1 MIVIL
6 IRTIIL
12 YAFVLLIVRIMG
24 KSELAELEPFQ
35 LVVTLMIAELAA
47 LPMEDTDV
55 SLMNGITALVTL
67 LLIQVLI
74 SYIALKSK
82 RARTILCGKPSVIIN
97 KGKIDE
103 KEMKKLRMNIN
114 DLLEQVRTKDYP
126 SIEEIE
132 YAILET
138 NGDLSIIPKP
148 ENRPLTRKDI
158 NLTPTIDHMSL
169 PLIMD
174 GELNKD
180 SLKTLNLTEDWLK
193 DQLAHSCISD
203 YSDILFCYIDE
214 SGKLHIHRK
223 DKGGN
228 AS

>member
-12 YAFVLLIVRIMG
+12 YSFVLLIVRIMG

-74 SYIALKSK
+74 SYLALKSK
-82 RARTILCGKPSVIIN
+82 RAREILCGKPSVIIN

-103 KEMKKLRMNIN
+103 KEMRKLRMNIN
-114 DLLEQVRTKDYP
+114 DLLEQVRAKDYP
-126 SIEEIE
+126 SLEEIE

-148 ENRPLTRKDI
+148 ENRPLTPKDI
-158 NLTPTIDHMSL
+158 NMTPTISHMSL
-169 PLIMD
+169 PIIMD
-174 GELNKD
+174 GYLFKD
-180 SLKTLNLTEDWLK
+180 TLETLKLTEDWLK
-193 DQLAHSCISD
+193 TQLAHSCISD

-214 SGKLHIHRK
+214 NSKLHIHRK
-223 DKGGN
+223 DRGEK
-228 AS
+228 S